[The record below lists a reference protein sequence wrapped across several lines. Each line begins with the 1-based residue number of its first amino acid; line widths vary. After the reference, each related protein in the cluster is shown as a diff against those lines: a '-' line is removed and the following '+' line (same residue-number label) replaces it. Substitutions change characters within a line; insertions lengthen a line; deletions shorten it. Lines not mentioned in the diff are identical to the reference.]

1 MQFIISNE
9 QIIFINKSKDK
20 VIAIKIGD
28 FCVYFLHSL
37 PIFCKI
43 RIFKGNQRF
52 FEGTIALTLSTNHT
66 SGNNSITTNKAN
78 NNKTIL
84 LVEDNDLNIEIA
96 NELLCSS
103 GFNVICATNGQEALN
118 TVINSKTGDIDLI
131 LMDIQMP
138 IMNGYETTKNIR
150 KLDDAYKANIPI
162 IAMTA
167 NAFSEDR
174 DEAFEVGMNGFI
186 LKPIDINE
194 VLTTI
199 DKFLKK

>member
-1 MQFIISNE
+1 M
-9 QIIFINKSKDK
+9 
-20 VIAIKIGD
+20 
-28 FCVYFLHSL
+28 
-37 PIFCKI
+37 
-43 RIFKGNQRF
+43 
-52 FEGTIALTLSTNHT
+52 TLSTNHT

-84 LVEDNDLNIEIA
+84 LVEDNDLNIEIG

-103 GFNVICATNGQEALN
+103 GFNVICATNGQEALK
-118 TVINSKTGDIDLI
+118 TVIDSKTGDIDLI

-150 KLDDAYKANIPI
+150 KLDDEYKANIPI

-174 DEAFEVGMNGFI
+174 DEAFEVGMNSFI
-186 LKPIDINE
+186 SKPIDINE

-199 DKFLKK
+199 DKILKDK

>member
-1 MQFIISNE
+1 M
-9 QIIFINKSKDK
+9 
-20 VIAIKIGD
+20 
-28 FCVYFLHSL
+28 
-37 PIFCKI
+37 
-43 RIFKGNQRF
+43 
-52 FEGTIALTLSTNHT
+52 TLSINHT
-66 SGNNSITTNKAN
+66 SGNNSIAINEAN

-174 DEAFEVGMNGFI
+174 DEAFEVDMNGFI
-186 LKPIDINE
+186 SKPIDINE

-199 DKFLKK
+199 DKILKDK

>member
-1 MQFIISNE
+1 M
-9 QIIFINKSKDK
+9 
-20 VIAIKIGD
+20 
-28 FCVYFLHSL
+28 
-37 PIFCKI
+37 
-43 RIFKGNQRF
+43 
-52 FEGTIALTLSTNHT
+52 TLSTNHT

-167 NAFSEDR
+167 NAFSDDR
-174 DEAFEVGMNGFI
+174 DAAFEVDMNGFI
-186 LKPIDINE
+186 SKPIDINE

-199 DKFLKK
+199 DKILKDK

>member
-1 MQFIISNE
+1 
-9 QIIFINKSKDK
+9 
-20 VIAIKIGD
+20 
-28 FCVYFLHSL
+28 
-37 PIFCKI
+37 
-43 RIFKGNQRF
+43 
-52 FEGTIALTLSTNHT
+52 
-66 SGNNSITTNKAN
+66 
-78 NNKTIL
+78 
-84 LVEDNDLNIEIA
+84 
-96 NELLCSS
+96 
-103 GFNVICATNGQEALN
+103 
-118 TVINSKTGDIDLI
+118 
-131 LMDIQMP
+131 MP

>member
-28 FCVYFLHSL
+28 FCVYFLRSL

-43 RIFKGNQRF
+43 RISKGNQSF
-52 FEGTIALTLSTNHT
+52 FEGTIALTQSTNHT
-66 SGNNSITTNKAN
+66 SGNNSIAINEAN

-167 NAFSEDR
+167 NAFSDDR
-174 DEAFEVGMNGFI
+174 DAAFEVGMNGFI
-186 LKPIDINE
+186 SKPIDINE

>member
-1 MQFIISNE
+1 M
-9 QIIFINKSKDK
+9 
-20 VIAIKIGD
+20 
-28 FCVYFLHSL
+28 
-37 PIFCKI
+37 
-43 RIFKGNQRF
+43 
-52 FEGTIALTLSTNHT
+52 TLSTNHK
-66 SGNNSITTNKAN
+66 SSNNSITTNKAN

-167 NAFSEDR
+167 NAFSDDR
-174 DEAFEVGMNGFI
+174 DAAFEVGMNGFI
-186 LKPIDINE
+186 SKPIDINE

-199 DKFLKK
+199 DKILKDK

>member
-1 MQFIISNE
+1 M
-9 QIIFINKSKDK
+9 
-20 VIAIKIGD
+20 
-28 FCVYFLHSL
+28 
-37 PIFCKI
+37 
-43 RIFKGNQRF
+43 
-52 FEGTIALTLSTNHT
+52 TLSTNHT
-66 SGNNSITTNKAN
+66 SGNNSIAINEANN

-167 NAFSEDR
+167 NVFSDDR
-174 DEAFEVGMNGFI
+174 DAAFEVGMNGFI
-186 LKPIDINE
+186 SKPIDINE

>member
-1 MQFIISNE
+1 M
-9 QIIFINKSKDK
+9 
-20 VIAIKIGD
+20 
-28 FCVYFLHSL
+28 
-37 PIFCKI
+37 
-43 RIFKGNQRF
+43 
-52 FEGTIALTLSTNHT
+52 TLSTNHT
-66 SGNNSITTNKAN
+66 SGNNSIAINEAN

-118 TVINSKTGDIDLI
+118 TVIDSKTGDIDLI

-150 KLDDAYKANIPI
+150 KLDDEYKANIPI

-167 NAFSEDR
+167 NAFSDDR
-174 DEAFEVGMNGFI
+174 DAAFEVGMNGFI
-186 LKPIDINE
+186 SKPIDINE

-199 DKFLKK
+199 DKILKDK

>member
-1 MQFIISNE
+1 M
-9 QIIFINKSKDK
+9 
-20 VIAIKIGD
+20 
-28 FCVYFLHSL
+28 
-37 PIFCKI
+37 
-43 RIFKGNQRF
+43 
-52 FEGTIALTLSTNHT
+52 TLSTNHT
-66 SGNNSITTNKAN
+66 SGNNSIAINEAN

-150 KLDDAYKANIPI
+150 KLDDEYKANIPI

-174 DEAFEVGMNGFI
+174 DEAFEVDMNGFI
-186 LKPIDINE
+186 SKPIDINE

-199 DKFLKK
+199 DKILKDK

>member
-1 MQFIISNE
+1 M
-9 QIIFINKSKDK
+9 
-20 VIAIKIGD
+20 
-28 FCVYFLHSL
+28 
-37 PIFCKI
+37 
-43 RIFKGNQRF
+43 
-52 FEGTIALTLSTNHT
+52 TLSTNHT
-66 SGNNSITTNKAN
+66 SGNNSIAINEAN

-150 KLDDAYKANIPI
+150 KLDDEYKANIPI

-186 LKPIDINE
+186 SKPIDINE

-199 DKFLKK
+199 DKILKDK

>member
-1 MQFIISNE
+1 M
-9 QIIFINKSKDK
+9 
-20 VIAIKIGD
+20 
-28 FCVYFLHSL
+28 
-37 PIFCKI
+37 
-43 RIFKGNQRF
+43 
-52 FEGTIALTLSTNHT
+52 TLSTNHT
-66 SGNNSITTNKAN
+66 SGNNSIAINEAN

-118 TVINSKTGDIDLI
+118 TVIDSKTGDIDLI

-167 NAFSEDR
+167 NAFSDDR
-174 DEAFEVGMNGFI
+174 DAAFEVGMNGFI
-186 LKPIDINE
+186 SKPIDINE

-199 DKFLKK
+199 DKILKDK

>member
-1 MQFIISNE
+1 
-9 QIIFINKSKDK
+9 
-20 VIAIKIGD
+20 
-28 FCVYFLHSL
+28 
-37 PIFCKI
+37 
-43 RIFKGNQRF
+43 
-52 FEGTIALTLSTNHT
+52 
-66 SGNNSITTNKAN
+66 
-78 NNKTIL
+78 
-84 LVEDNDLNIEIA
+84 
-96 NELLCSS
+96 
-103 GFNVICATNGQEALN
+103 
-118 TVINSKTGDIDLI
+118 
-131 LMDIQMP
+131 MP

-162 IAMTA
+162 LAMTA

>member
-1 MQFIISNE
+1 M
-9 QIIFINKSKDK
+9 
-20 VIAIKIGD
+20 
-28 FCVYFLHSL
+28 
-37 PIFCKI
+37 
-43 RIFKGNQRF
+43 
-52 FEGTIALTLSTNHT
+52 TLSTNHT
-66 SGNNSITTNKAN
+66 SGNNSIAINEAN

-118 TVINSKTGDIDLI
+118 TVIDSKTGDIDLI

-167 NAFSEDR
+167 NAFEEDKR
-174 DEAFEVGMNGFI
+174 DALEAGMDGH
-186 LKPIDINE
+186 LAKPIRINE
-194 VLTTI
+194 LMNTMVNCLI
-199 DKFLKK
+199 

>member
-1 MQFIISNE
+1 M
-9 QIIFINKSKDK
+9 
-20 VIAIKIGD
+20 
-28 FCVYFLHSL
+28 
-37 PIFCKI
+37 
-43 RIFKGNQRF
+43 
-52 FEGTIALTLSTNHT
+52 TLSTNHT

-174 DEAFEVGMNGFI
+174 DEAFEVDMNGFI
-186 LKPIDINE
+186 SKPIDINE

-199 DKFLKK
+199 DKILKDK